1 MTYHVTLVICFFMNQ
16 ERNKKLNKRKEKEKS
31 NQKIDKRKR
40 KYKGL
45 NIL

>member
-1 MTYHVTLVICFFMNQ
+1 MNQ

-40 KYKGL
+40 KYKGS